1 MENSTLSLAE
11 TVEAVVQQHRQ
22 RIGPLMLVLH
32 GLQERLGHI
41 PADAIPLVAQ
51 SLGLSRA
58 EVHGVMHFY
67 HDFRELPAGRHVIQ
81 LCRAEACQA
90 VGANALEEH
99 VSQKLGIACGETSED
114 GQFSLEPVYCLGN
127 CACGPSIRVD
137 DAVHARVT
145 PEKFD
150 RLCDGIKEAQS

>member
-1 MENSTLSLAE
+1 MESTPLSLPE
-11 TVEAVVQQHRQ
+11 TVEAVVQQHRG

-41 PADAIPLVAQ
+41 PSDAIPLVAR

-67 HDFRELPAGRHVIQ
+67 HDFREKPAGRHVIQ

-90 VGANALEEH
+90 VGANALESH
-99 VSQKLGIACGETSED
+99 VSKKLGIACGETRED
-114 GQFSLEPVYCLGN
+114 GQYTLEPVYCLGN
-127 CACGPSIRVD
+127 CACGPSIRVGD
-137 DAVHARVT
+137 SVHARVT

-150 RLCDGIKEAQS
+150 RLCAGLEEGVS